1 LAGKWVRNG
10 LQIKGQAM
18 TYIQANFCN
27 SMADMDLFFLQIC
40 ATNLPQYF
48 FLQNTIEL
56 FDVGQWLETA
66 PLKQPQKAEQSSMLQ
81 TFYLANLP
89 KNREPDGFP
98 V

>member
-48 FLQNTIEL
+48 FLVLKRSALSQCVCIGVCCARWKYNT
-56 FDVGQWLETA
+56 
-66 PLKQPQKAEQSSMLQ
+66 
-81 TFYLANLP
+81 
-89 KNREPDGFP
+89 KNKKKIAD
-98 V
+98 